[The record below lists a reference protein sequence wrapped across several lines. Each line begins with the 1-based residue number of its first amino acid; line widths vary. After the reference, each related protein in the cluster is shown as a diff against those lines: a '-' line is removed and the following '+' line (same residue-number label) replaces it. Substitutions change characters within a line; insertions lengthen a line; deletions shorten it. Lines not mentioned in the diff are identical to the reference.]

1 MALIWAS
8 ILLAAGLFILVKG
21 ADWLVDG
28 AVAVARHLGVNTLI
42 IGLTVV
48 AMGTSAPEV
57 AASITAALSGSGD
70 IAVGNVYGSNIANL
84 ALVGGICALIR
95 PILVS
100 RSVLIRDLPIM
111 LMATLLLRLFFG
123 NLFLSR
129 PESIVILALFTGVI
143 LLMIKT
149 EKGRQTSESDVLKE
163 AQEAIRHAALLN
175 PAKAALLIVIGL
187 VSLGAGAR
195 LAVTNAVFLGQ
206 AAGIPDAVIGLT
218 IIAIGTSLP
227 ELITCLIASFKGHDD
242 LSVGNLIGSN
252 IFNAMF
258 VLGVTGT
265 VRPFAVSSRLIGLD
279 FWLVMLISAVFAGF
293 AYLSPKIGRFA
304 GFVLAG
310 IYAGYMVY
318 LFAVTG

>member
-1 MALIWAS
+1 MALFWAS
-8 ILLAAGLFILVKG
+8 ILLAVGLLILVKG

-28 AVAVARHLGVNTLI
+28 AVAIARHLGLNTLI
-42 IGLTVV
+42 IGLTIV

-57 AASITAALSGSGD
+57 AASVTAALSGSGD

-100 RSVLIRDLPIM
+100 GSVLIRDLPIM
-111 LMATLLLRLFFG
+111 LAATLLLRLLLADGFF
-123 NLFLSR
+123 SR
-129 PESIVILALFTGVI
+129 PESLLMLILFTGVI
-143 LLMIKT
+143 VLMIKS
-149 EKGRQTSESDVLKE
+149 EKRKELRDSDVLKE
-163 AQEAIRHAALLN
+163 AKEAISHAAALK
-175 PAKAALLIVIGL
+175 PAKAALFIVLGLIG
-187 VSLGAGAR
+187 LGAGAR

-206 AAGIPDAVIGLT
+206 AAGISDAVIGLT

-242 LSVGNLIGSN
+242 LSVGNLVGSN

-258 VLGVTGT
+258 VLGITGS
-265 VRPFAVSSRLIGLD
+265 VRPFAVSPRLIGLD
-279 FWLVMLISAVFAGF
+279 FWLVVLISVVFAGF

-304 GFVLAG
+304 GLVLSG
-310 IYAGYMVY
+310 IYVGYMVY